1 MKCNKL
7 AVYRVS
13 SRAGN
18 IKTQWVQEVR
28 ADGWIRVTPGQ
39 ESHHD
44 NHPGA
49 GTWIAPHNVVT
60 FLEPHYTYDY
70 GGIKEGTLV
79 QVWEGVGIVVRRRNA
94 TYDIL
99 IDGAVRPCNWESVR
113 PVEDP
118 CNEAG

>member
-1 MKCNKL
+1 MKCNNL

-13 SRAGN
+13 ARAGH
-18 IKTQWVQEVR
+18 IKTQWVQETR
-28 ADGWIRVTPGQ
+28 PDGWIRVTPGQ
-39 ESHHD
+39 DRHLTQ
-44 NHPGA
+44 

-60 FLEPHYTYDY
+60 FLDPHYTYDY

-79 QVWEGVGIVVRRRNA
+79 QVWESVGMVVKRRNA

-99 IDGAVRPCNWESVR
+99 IDGQVRPFNWEAIR